1 MEFRTFNLK
10 LCYMIYRTKGI
21 TRQMLHKESGEST
34 RTISTQK
41 LGQFPG
47 RGIASDTDKTFICQ
61 NVPLFSVE
69 IVVLPLSIRS
79 EALLDLQS
87 QRSMWSWSPKHCVCT
102 GMWSNWWWC
111 RWILSYQFHPPP
123 SSPCKLY

>member
-21 TRQMLHKESGEST
+21 TQQMPHKEFGEST

-47 RGIASDTDKTFICQ
+47 RGIASDTDKMFICQ
-61 NVPLFSVE
+61 MYLYFQ
-69 IVVLPLSIRS
+69 L
-79 EALLDLQS
+79 
-87 QRSMWSWSPKHCVCT
+87 
-102 GMWSNWWWC
+102 
-111 RWILSYQFHPPP
+111 
-123 SSPCKLY
+123 KL

>member
-1 MEFRTFNLK
+1 MEFHTFNLK

-21 TRQMLHKESGEST
+21 TRQMLHKESREST

-47 RGIASDTDKTFICQ
+47 RLITSDTDKTLICQ

-69 IVVLPLSIRS
+69 IVVLFLAIRS
-79 EALLDLQS
+79 EGWLDLQS
-87 QRSMWSWSPKHCVCT
+87 
-102 GMWSNWWWC
+102 
-111 RWILSYQFHPPP
+111 
-123 SSPCKLY
+123 